1 MSMSRVS
8 NLKAWAALLMVGLL
22 ATLLVLALSAC
33 GGGGAGDAEHQQ
45 QAKVRHLPDKEYA
58 EALPPGEY
66 RSEEFKPSFSLTVG
80 KGWHNVPQETSDK
93 LAIARGGVFEEGP
106 TLGFRNLQ
114 KVYEYTKNGTTSEVV
129 KAPKDM
135 VGWFQHHP
143 YLDTEKPEPATVGGV
158 KGVQFDW
165 IVSEDAPSDDI
176 TLYMF
181 TDGSTGYAGK
191 GYKIRTIILEGVKGK
206 TVTISII
213 GNPTT
218 GNPTTEFDD
227 FLPKAQK
234 VLDSVKW
241 TGS

>member
-1 MSMSRVS
+1 MRRRRLLS
-8 NLKAWAALLMVGLL
+8 AAPMVVAVLVVVGL
-22 ATLLVLALSAC
+22 ALALGAC
-33 GGGGAGDAEHQQ
+33 GAGGSKEE
-45 QAKVRHLPDKEYA
+45 AKARPLPEEEK
-58 EALPPGEY
+58 ALRPGEY

-80 KGWHNVPQETSDK
+80 KGWNNVPVETSDK
-93 LAIARGGVFEEGP
+93 LDIQRGGPEEGP

-114 KVYEYTKNGTTSEVV
+114 EVYEYTKNGTTSAVV

-165 IVSEDAPSDDI
+165 IVSEDAPSEEI
-176 TLYMF
+176 TLFRF

>member
-1 MSMSRVS
+1 MGMTGVS
-8 NLKAWAALLMVGLL
+8 NLKPRAALLMVGLL

-33 GGGGAGDAEHQQ
+33 GGAGGSTQKE
-45 QAKVRHLPDKEYA
+45 AKARPLPEDEK
-58 EALPPGEY
+58 ALSPGEY
-66 RSEEFKPSFSLTVG
+66 RSEEFKPAFSLTVG
-80 KGWHNVPQETSDK
+80 KGWKNMPPASSERVA
-93 LAIARGGVFEEGP
+93 LARGPVGVEGP
-106 TLGFRNLQ
+106 TLGFRNIQ
-114 KVYEYTKNGTTSEVV
+114 EVYEYTKNGTTSAVV

-165 IVSEDAPSDDI
+165 MVSEDALFEEI
-176 TLYMF
+176 TLFKF
-181 TDGSTGYAGK
+181 TDGSTGLAGK

>member
-1 MSMSRVS
+1 MRRRLLS
-8 NLKAWAALLMVGLL
+8 AAPMVVAVLVVVGL
-22 ATLLVLALSAC
+22 ALALGAC
-33 GGGGAGDAEHQQ
+33 GAGGSKEE
-45 QAKVRHLPDKEYA
+45 AKARPLPEEEK
-58 EALPPGEY
+58 ALRPGEY

-80 KGWHNVPQETSDK
+80 KGWNNVPVETSDK
-93 LAIARGGVFEEGP
+93 LDIQRGGPEEGP

-114 KVYEYTKNGTTSEVV
+114 EVYEYTKNGTTSAVV

-165 IVSEDAPSDDI
+165 IVSEDAPYDKI
-176 TLYMF
+176 NLFKY
-181 TDGSTGYAGK
+181 TDGSTGYPDK

>member
-1 MSMSRVS
+1 MHRP
-8 NLKAWAALLMVGLL
+8 ALMK
-22 ATLLVLALSAC
+22 LVLVVGVLVMMTLALTGCSS
-33 GGGGAGDAEHQQ
+33 GSSQE
-45 QAKVRHLPDKEYA
+45 EA
-58 EALPPGEY
+58 EAKARPLPEDEKALRPGEY

-80 KGWHNVPQETSDK
+80 KGWKNTSLETSDK
-93 LAIARGGVFEEGP
+93 LAIERGGVFEEGP
-106 TLGFRNLQ
+106 ALGFRNLQ
-114 KVYEYTKNGTTSEVV
+114 EVYEYDKTGTTPEVV

-165 IVSEDAPSDDI
+165 IVSEDAPTEEV
-176 TLYMF
+176 TLYRF
-181 TDGSTGYAGK
+181 TDGTTGYAGK

>member
-1 MSMSRVS
+1 MRRRLLSATPMLV
-8 NLKAWAALLMVGLL
+8 AALVVVG
-22 ATLLVLALSAC
+22 LVLALGAC
-33 GGGGAGDAEHQQ
+33 GAGGSKEE
-45 QAKVRHLPDKEYA
+45 AKARPLPDKEYA
-58 EALPPGEY
+58 EVLRPGEY

-93 LAIARGGVFEEGP
+93 LAIARGGVLEEGP
-106 TLGFRNLQ
+106 TIGFRNLQ

-176 TLYMF
+176 TLFQF
-181 TDGSTGYAGK
+181 TDGSTGFAGK

-234 VLDSVKW
+234 VLDTVKW

>member
-1 MSMSRVS
+1 MDMTRVS
-8 NLKAWAALLMVGLL
+8 NPKACAALLMVGLL
-22 ATLLVLALSAC
+22 GTLLLLALSSC
-33 GGGGAGDAEHQQ
+33 GGAGGQEK
-45 QAKVRHLPDKEYA
+45 AKARHLPDDQK
-58 EALPPGEY
+58 ALRPGEY
-66 RSEEFKPSFSLTVG
+66 RSEEFKPSFSLTLG
-80 KGWHNVPQETSDK
+80 KGWHNVPLETSDK
-93 LAIARGGVFEEGP
+93 LAISRAGLFEEGP

-114 KVYEYTKNGTTSEVV
+114 EVYEYTKNGTTSEVV

-158 KGVQFDW
+158 EGVQFDW
-165 IVSEDAPSDDI
+165 MVSEDAPTEDI
-176 TLYMF
+176 TLFEF
-181 TDGSTGYAGK
+181 TDGTTGFAGK

-218 GNPTTEFDD
+218 GNPTTEFED